1 MPKAKQPK
9 ASEMNE
15 VATEEVAPQSPT
27 EPEAPQDKPKSNTS
41 QITAMNKTFTIVQ
54 S

>member
-9 ASEMNE
+9 DSEIKE
-15 VATEEVAPQSPT
+15 VAIEEVAPPVSP
-27 EPEAPQDKPKSNTS
+27 EPEVKDKPKSKTS
-41 QITAMNKTFTIVQ
+41 EVKAMNKTFTIIH